1 MMKKSFEI
9 NIKLSE
15 VFKLN
20 NTGVI
25 YILTNPS
32 FPQYVKIGYANDLK
46 SRLKSLNRSECI
58 PFAFRVYA
66 YYKVPKRLTDLE
78 IHKIIDTINPNLRAI
93 ETIDGKER
101 KREFYELSANDA
113 YEILLGIAKIN
124 GMESN
129 ITLVEPTSKE
139 IKEEEEAEEGRTKR
153 VMTQLPRMDWL
164 IEQGIVNIGDEVYI
178 INHPDEV
185 AVIKNAESVEYKG
198 ELMSFNQFGCKITGW
213 KAIQIYAYMKKV
225 GEKDTLVELR
235 EEKMHELGMI

>member
-1 MMKKSFEI
+1 MKKSFEI

-225 GEKDTLVELR
+225 GEKDTLAELR
-235 EEKMHELGMI
+235 EEKMHEFGMI

>member
-1 MMKKSFEI
+1 M
-9 NIKLSE
+9 
-15 VFKLN
+15 N

-139 IKEEEEAEEGRTKR
+139 IKEEEKAEEGRTKR
-153 VMTQLPRMDWL
+153 VMIQLPRMDWL

-198 ELMSFNQFGCKITGW
+198 KLMSFNQFGCKITGW

-225 GEKDTLVELR
+225 GEKDTLDELR

>member
-1 MMKKSFEI
+1 MKKSFEI

-78 IHKIIDTINPNLRAI
+78 IHKIIDTIIPNLRAI

-185 AVIKNAESVEYKG
+185 AVIKNAESVEHKG
-198 ELMSFNQFGCKITGW
+198 EVMSLINLVAKLLDGRRYK
-213 KAIQIYAYMKKV
+213 YMP
-225 GEKDTLVELR
+225 
-235 EEKMHELGMI
+235 I

>member
-1 MMKKSFEI
+1 M
-9 NIKLSE
+9 
-15 VFKLN
+15 N

-225 GEKDTLVELR
+225 GEKDTLAELR
-235 EEKMHELGMI
+235 EEKMHEFGMI

>member
-1 MMKKSFEI
+1 MKKSFET

-164 IEQGIVNIGDEVYI
+164 IEQSIVNIGDEVYI

-225 GEKDTLVELR
+225 GEKDTLAELR

>member
-1 MMKKSFEI
+1 MKKSFEI

-78 IHKIIDTINPNLRAI
+78 IHKIIDTIIPNLRAI

-185 AVIKNAESVEYKG
+185 AVIKNAESVEHKG
-198 ELMSFNQFGCKITGW
+198 EVMSFNQFGCKITGW

-225 GEKDTLVELR
+225 GEKDTLAELR

>member
-1 MMKKSFEI
+1 M
-9 NIKLSE
+9 
-15 VFKLN
+15 N

-124 GMESN
+124 GMENN

-185 AVIKNAESVEYKG
+185 AIIKNVESVEYKG

-225 GEKDTLVELR
+225 GEKDTLAELR

>member
-1 MMKKSFEI
+1 MKKSFEI

-178 INHPDEV
+178 INNPDEV
-185 AVIKNAESVEYKG
+185 AVIKNAESVEHKG
-198 ELMSFNQFGCKITGW
+198 EVMSFNQFGCKITGW

-225 GEKDTLVELR
+225 GEKDTLAELR

>member
-1 MMKKSFEI
+1 M
-9 NIKLSE
+9 
-15 VFKLN
+15 N

-185 AVIKNAESVEYKG
+185 AVIKNAESVEYKD
-198 ELMSFNQFGCKITGW
+198 ELMPFNQFGCKITGW

-225 GEKDTLVELR
+225 GEKDTLAELR

>member
-1 MMKKSFEI
+1 MKKSFKI

-15 VFKLN
+15 AFKLN

-78 IHKIIDTINPNLRAI
+78 IHKVIDTINPNLRAI

-124 GMESN
+124 GLESN

-213 KAIQIYAYMKKV
+213 KAIKYMP
-225 GEKDTLVELR
+225 
-235 EEKMHELGMI
+235 I

>member
-1 MMKKSFEI
+1 M
-9 NIKLSE
+9 
-15 VFKLN
+15 N

-58 PFAFRVYA
+58 PFTFRVYA

-124 GMESN
+124 GMENN

-153 VMTQLPRMDWL
+153 VVTQLPRMDWL
-164 IEQGIVNIGDEVYI
+164 IEHGIVNIGDEVYI

-225 GEKDTLVELR
+225 GEKDTLAELR

>member
-1 MMKKSFEI
+1 M
-9 NIKLSE
+9 
-15 VFKLN
+15 N

-185 AVIKNAESVEYKG
+185 AVIKNAESVEHKG
-198 ELMSFNQFGCKITGW
+198 EVMSFNQFGCKITGW

-225 GEKDTLVELR
+225 GEKDTLAELR
-235 EEKMHELGMI
+235 EEKMHELCMI

>member
-1 MMKKSFEI
+1 MKKNFEI

-225 GEKDTLVELR
+225 GEKDTLDELR

>member
-1 MMKKSFEI
+1 M
-9 NIKLSE
+9 
-15 VFKLN
+15 N

-46 SRLKSLNRSECI
+46 FRLKSLNRSECI

-185 AVIKNAESVEYKG
+185 AVIKNAESVEHKG
-198 ELMSFNQFGCKITGW
+198 EVMSFNQFGCKITGW

-225 GEKDTLVELR
+225 GEKDTLAELR

>member
-1 MMKKSFEI
+1 M
-9 NIKLSE
+9 
-15 VFKLN
+15 N

-213 KAIQIYAYMKKV
+213 KSIQIYAYMKKV

>member
-1 MMKKSFEI
+1 M
-9 NIKLSE
+9 
-15 VFKLN
+15 N

-185 AVIKNAESVEYKG
+185 SVIKNAESVEYKG

-225 GEKDTLVELR
+225 GEKDTLAELR

>member
-1 MMKKSFEI
+1 M
-9 NIKLSE
+9 
-15 VFKLN
+15 N

-213 KAIQIYAYMKKV
+213 KAIQIYAYMKKI
-225 GEKDTLVELR
+225 GEKDTLNELR

>member
-1 MMKKSFEI
+1 MKKSFEI

-213 KAIQIYAYMKKV
+213 KAIQIYAYMKKI
-225 GEKDTLVELR
+225 GEKDTLNELR

>member
-1 MMKKSFEI
+1 M
-9 NIKLSE
+9 
-15 VFKLN
+15 N

-46 SRLKSLNRSECI
+46 YRLKSLNRSECI

-185 AVIKNAESVEYKG
+185 AVIKNAESVEHKG
-198 ELMSFNQFGCKITGW
+198 EVMSFNQFGCKITGW

-225 GEKDTLVELR
+225 GEKDTLAELR

>member
-1 MMKKSFEI
+1 MKKSFEI

-66 YYKVPKRLTDLE
+66 YYKVSKRLTDLE

-139 IKEEEEAEEGRTKR
+139 IKEEEKAEEGRTKR

-178 INHPDEV
+178 INHPDEIS
-185 AVIKNAESVEYKG
+185 VIKNAESVEYKG

-225 GEKDTLVELR
+225 GEKDTLDELR

>member
-1 MMKKSFEI
+1 MKKSFEI

-101 KREFYELSANDA
+101 KRKFYELSASDA

-185 AVIKNAESVEYKG
+185 AVIKNAESVEHKG
-198 ELMSFNQFGCKITGW
+198 EVMSFNQFGCKITGW

-225 GEKDTLVELR
+225 GEKDTLAELR

>member
-1 MMKKSFEI
+1 M
-9 NIKLSE
+9 
-15 VFKLN
+15 
-20 NTGVI
+20 
-25 YILTNPS
+25 
-32 FPQYVKIGYANDLK
+32 
-46 SRLKSLNRSECI
+46 
-58 PFAFRVYA
+58 
-66 YYKVPKRLTDLE
+66 
-78 IHKIIDTINPNLRAI
+78 
-93 ETIDGKER
+93 
-101 KREFYELSANDA
+101 
-113 YEILLGIAKIN
+113 GIAKIN

>member
-1 MMKKSFEI
+1 MKKSFEI

>member
-1 MMKKSFEI
+1 M
-9 NIKLSE
+9 
-15 VFKLN
+15 N

-66 YYKVPKRLTDLE
+66 YYKVPKRLTDIE

-124 GMESN
+124 GMERN

-164 IEQGIVNIGDEVYI
+164 IEQGIVNIGDKVYI

-225 GEKDTLVELR
+225 GEKDTLAELR

>member
-1 MMKKSFEI
+1 M
-9 NIKLSE
+9 
-15 VFKLN
+15 N

-124 GMESN
+124 GMENN

-164 IEQGIVNIGDEVYI
+164 IEQGIANIGDEVYI

-225 GEKDTLVELR
+225 GEKDTLAELR

>member
-1 MMKKSFEI
+1 M
-9 NIKLSE
+9 
-15 VFKLN
+15 N

-129 ITLVEPTSKE
+129 ITLVEPTSNE
-139 IKEEEEAEEGRTKR
+139 NGEPFFEELREEEEAEEGRIKR

-185 AVIKNAESVEYKG
+185 AIIKNSENVEYKG

-225 GEKDTLVELR
+225 GEKDTLAELR

>member
-1 MMKKSFEI
+1 MKKSFET

-225 GEKDTLVELR
+225 GEKDTLAELR

>member
-1 MMKKSFEI
+1 M
-9 NIKLSE
+9 
-15 VFKLN
+15 N

-93 ETIDGKER
+93 ETIYGKER

-225 GEKDTLVELR
+225 GEKDTLAELR

>member
-1 MMKKSFEI
+1 M
-9 NIKLSE
+9 
-15 VFKLN
+15 N

-185 AVIKNAESVEYKG
+185 AVIKNAESVEHKG
-198 ELMSFNQFGCKITGW
+198 EVMSFNQFGCKITGW

-225 GEKDTLVELR
+225 GEKDTLAELR

>member
-1 MMKKSFEI
+1 M
-9 NIKLSE
+9 
-15 VFKLN
+15 N

-124 GMESN
+124 GMENN

-164 IEQGIVNIGDEVYI
+164 IEQGIANIGDEVYI

-185 AVIKNAESVEYKG
+185 AVIKNAESVDYKG

-225 GEKDTLVELR
+225 GEKDTLAELR

>member
-1 MMKKSFEI
+1 MKKSFEI

-93 ETIDGKER
+93 ETIYGKER

-225 GEKDTLVELR
+225 GEKDTLAELR

>member
-1 MMKKSFEI
+1 M
-9 NIKLSE
+9 
-15 VFKLN
+15 N

-32 FPQYVKIGYANDLK
+32 FPQYVKIGYASDLK

-225 GEKDTLVELR
+225 GEKDTLAELR
-235 EEKMHELGMI
+235 EEKMNELGMI

>member
-1 MMKKSFEI
+1 M
-9 NIKLSE
+9 
-15 VFKLN
+15 N

-139 IKEEEEAEEGRTKR
+139 IKEEEEAEEGRIKR

-164 IEQGIVNIGDEVYI
+164 IEQSIVNIGDEVYI

-225 GEKDTLVELR
+225 GEKDTLAELR

>member
-1 MMKKSFEI
+1 M
-9 NIKLSE
+9 
-15 VFKLN
+15 N

-78 IHKIIDTINPNLRAI
+78 IHKIIDTIIPNLRAI

-185 AVIKNAESVEYKG
+185 AVIKNAESVEHKG
-198 ELMSFNQFGCKITGW
+198 EVMSFNQFGCKITGW

-225 GEKDTLVELR
+225 GEKDTLAELR

>member
-1 MMKKSFEI
+1 M
-9 NIKLSE
+9 
-15 VFKLN
+15 N

-139 IKEEEEAEEGRTKR
+139 IKEEEEAEEGRTKK

-225 GEKDTLVELR
+225 GEKDTLAELR

>member
-1 MMKKSFEI
+1 M
-9 NIKLSE
+9 
-15 VFKLN
+15 N

-124 GMESN
+124 GMESS

-225 GEKDTLVELR
+225 GEKDTLAELR

>member
-1 MMKKSFEI
+1 M
-9 NIKLSE
+9 
-15 VFKLN
+15 N

-153 VMTQLPRMDWL
+153 VMTQLPRMDWV

-225 GEKDTLVELR
+225 GEKDTLAELR

>member
-1 MMKKSFEI
+1 MKKSFEI

-20 NTGVI
+20 NIGVI

-225 GEKDTLVELR
+225 GEKDTLAELR
-235 EEKMHELGMI
+235 EEKMHEFGMI